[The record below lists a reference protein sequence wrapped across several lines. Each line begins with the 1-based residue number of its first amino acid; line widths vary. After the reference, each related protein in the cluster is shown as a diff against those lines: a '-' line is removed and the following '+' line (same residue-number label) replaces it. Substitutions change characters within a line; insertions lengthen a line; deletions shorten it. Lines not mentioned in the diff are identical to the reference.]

1 MPRPLRI
8 PAALAFT
15 VLSVAA
21 AACGEDQPPPEPDAA
36 CRFCVPSGP
45 DNGNCPFPTC
55 ATGSNQDQC
64 PPGCMPMP
72 VV

>member
-21 AACGEDQPPPEPDAA
+21 SCGEEKPQLDAA
-36 CRFCVPSGP
+36 CRICVYSGP

-55 ATGSNQDQC
+55 ATGADQDQC